1 MTRNAKRGA
10 LIGGAV
16 LLLAGG
22 IFFALTNR
30 DAIGDVPVIGDVI
43 GEDPKCPLTSREPAS
58 ESRVDRP
65 AVAIK
70 IENNPVAYP
79 LSGLENAEVVYEEP
93 VEGGLTRF
101 MAIFHCTDSSKA
113 GPVRSARIV
122 DPPIMLPYTRILGA
136 AGGNDIVIG
145 ALNDADV
152 ITIDET
158 KARSA
163 MTRVDRPGITSE
175 HTLYANTASIRKI
188 GRRQYD
194 DAPPDDLFEFGD
206 LQGVGRRART
216 VTLTFS
222 AGSIV
227 TYAWN
232 GHRWG
237 RSDGDAPLANEA
249 GEQVQVD
256 NVIIEE
262 HTINYSDRLGDVLGT
277 PSPEIEDVT
286 GSGRAFLFRDG
297 RVFVGKWTRESEDDP
312 VRFETSKG
320 DAFVL
325 HEGSTWIELLPDKQ
339 GDLKGAFTISK

>member
-1 MTRNAKRGA
+1 MTRTAKRVS
-10 LIGGAV
+10 LIAGAV
-16 LLLAGG
+16 VLLAGG
-22 IFFALTNR
+22 IFFVLTNR
-30 DAIGDVPVIGDVI
+30 DAIGDVPIIGDAI
-43 GEDPKCPLTSREPAS
+43 GEDPKCPLTSRDPAS

-79 LSGLENAEVVYEEP
+79 LSGLEDAEIVYEEP

-101 MAIFHCTDSSKA
+101 MAIYHCTDSAQA

-136 AGGNDIVIG
+136 AGGNDIVMG

-158 KARSA
+158 KARDA

-175 HTLYANTASIRKI
+175 HTLYANTASIRKL
-188 GRRQYD
+188 GRKQFG

-206 LQGVGRRART
+206 LPAVGRRART

-222 AGSIV
+222 AGAIV
-227 TYAWN
+227 TYEWT
-232 GHRWG
+232 GKRWA
-237 RSDGDAPLANEA
+237 RSDGDAPLANEV
-249 GEQVQVD
+249 GEQIHVD

-262 HTINYSDRLGDVLGT
+262 HTVNHSDRLGDVLGT

-297 RVFVGKWTRESEDDP
+297 RVFVGKWTRESEDEP

-325 HEGSTWIELLPDKQ
+325 HPGTTWIELLPDKQ
-339 GDLKGAFTISK
+339 GDVKGAFSISK